1 MKILVVGNGGR
12 EHALCWKLA
21 QSREVSEIFCAPG
34 NGGTAREN
42 KTKNIDIGVGDFDAL
57 AKFASENK
65 IDLIVIG
72 PDNPLAD
79 GIVDHLERASH
90 RVFGPNKEQAK
101 LEWSKVHAKETMRRL
116 SIPTADFEVFENKE
130 KALAYAKQN
139 ELARVVKVDGLAL
152 GKGVMVC
159 DTVEEVDQ
167 ALSSIFDQKAFGD
180 AGQKIIIEQ
189 KLIGEELSILCLCD
203 GKTLKAMPACQDHK
217 RRYDGDKG
225 PNTGGMGAYTPVP
238 LYDKYQ
244 KQIEEQVLAPIS
256 NALQD
261 GRLSFKGVLFIG
273 ILIADDIPYVL
284 EFNAR
289 FGDPETQAVL
299 PRMKSDLALALFAC
313 TNQSL
318 AHIDL
323 QFDQGASLCVV
334 AVGKDYPKSSSK
346 GETITVSQLDSSK
359 TVQLFHAGT
368 SLKDDI
374 VITNGGRVL
383 GVTGLGKD
391 LSEASKNAYK
401 AIENVN
407 FNQMEYR
414 KDIGSRAMRSVAK

>member
-21 QSREVSEIFCAPG
+21 QSPKVIQIFCAPG
-34 NGGTAREN
+34 NGGTATEN
-42 KTKNIDIGVGDFDAL
+42 KTKNIDIQANDFNAL
-57 AKFASENK
+57 DKFAKENS
-65 IDLIVIG
+65 IDLFVIG

-79 GIVDHLERASH
+79 GITDHLESAGH
-90 RVFGPNKEQAK
+90 RVFGPLKKQAK

-116 SIPTADFEVFENKE
+116 SIPTADFEVFDNKD
-130 KALAYAKQN
+130 KALDYAKNN

-159 DTVEEVDQ
+159 DTIEQVDE
-167 ALSSIFDQKAFGD
+167 ALTSIFDLKTFGE
-180 AGQKIIIEQ
+180 AGQKVIIEQ
-189 KLIGEELSILCLCD
+189 KLLGEELSILCLCD

-238 LYDKYQ
+238 LHDKYQ
-244 KQIEEQVLAPIS
+244 KQIQDQVLAPIS
-256 NALQD
+256 KALSE

-299 PRMKSDLALALFAC
+299 PRMTSDLALALEAC
-313 TNQSL
+313 TNQTL
-318 AHIDL
+318 EQIDL
-323 QFDQGASLCVV
+323 EFDQGASLCVV
-334 AVGKDYPKSSSK
+334 AVGKDYPMSSSK
-346 GETITVSQLDSSK
+346 GHIINFKDLPGSN
-359 TVQLFHAGT
+359 VQLFHAGT
-368 SLKDDI
+368 SMNAGTI
-374 VITNGGRVL
+374 TTNGGRVL
-383 GVTGLGKD
+383 GLTGLGKD
-391 LSEASKNAYK
+391 LFEASNNAYK
-401 AIENVN
+401 AIDCVS
-407 FNQMEYR
+407 FTDMDYR
-414 KDIGSRAMRSVAK
+414 KDIGAKAMRSVAK

>member
-21 QSREVSEIFCAPG
+21 QSQNVIEIFCAPG
-34 NGGTAREN
+34 NGGTANES
-42 KTKNIDIGVGDFDAL
+42 KTKNISIGVSDFDGL
-57 AKFASENK
+57 DKFAKENA

-79 GIVDHLERASH
+79 GIVDHLENSGH

-116 SIPTADFEVFENKE
+116 SIPTADFEVFESKD
-130 KALAYAKQN
+130 KALDYANQH

-159 DTVEEVDQ
+159 DTKDQVEE
-167 ALSSIFDQKAFGD
+167 ALTSIFDLKAFGE

-217 RRYDGDKG
+217 RRFDDDNG

-244 KQIEEQVLAPIS
+244 KQIQEQVLSPIS
-256 NALQD
+256 NALSE
-261 GRLSFKGVLFIG
+261 GRLSFNGVLFIG
-273 ILIADDIPYVL
+273 ILIANDIPYVL

-289 FGDPETQAVL
+289 FGDPETQAIL
-299 PRMKSDLALALFAC
+299 PRMKSDLAKALLAC
-313 TNQSL
+313 TNQTL
-318 AHIDL
+318 DKVDL
-323 QFDQGASLCVV
+323 EFDQGASLCVV
-334 AVGKDYPKSSSK
+334 ACAKDYPKSSSR
-346 GETITVSQLDSSK
+346 GETIKVSNLPNE

-368 SLKDDI
+368 NSSNGI
-374 VITNGGRVL
+374 VTTNGGRVL
-383 GVTGLGKD
+383 GITGLGKN

-401 AIENVN
+401 AIECVS
-407 FNQMEYR
+407 FNDMDYR
-414 KDIGSRAMRSVAK
+414 KDIGARAMRSVAK